1 MNYIPSK
8 VFSMK
13 SSAAH
18 DERWLQ
24 DEITKD
30 PTILGLG
37 ELEVLHYERR
47 QINGGRLDLL
57 LHDGS
62 AKVRY
67 TVELQ
72 LGATD
77 ETHIIRTIEYW
88 DNERSRNPHIDHIA
102 VIVAEDITTRFLN
115 VIQLFNKS
123 IPLIA
128 IQVNALEVGE
138 STTLSF
144 VKVLDI
150 ASTMGWEEDGTS
162 SIEVSD
168 RGTWLKKSSPESMA
182 LADKVLHL
190 IHETTQNTRLEMKYN
205 KYYIGLAENG
215 IPDNFIS
222 MKPQRRAVRVEFR
235 IPRDAELTA
244 RIEENLDFISYD
256 LTWRLYQVRITAS
269 DFDQNRELIAELMTL
284 AAKQSKSTKALDD

>member
-13 SSAAH
+13 TSPEHS
-18 DERWLQ
+18 ERWLQ
-24 DEITKD
+24 NEITKD
-30 PTILGLG
+30 PSIIGLG
-37 ELEVLHYERR
+37 DLEVLEYERR

-57 LHDGS
+57 LHDES

-128 IQVNALEVGE
+128 IQVSALEVGDNI
-138 STTLSF
+138 TLNF

-150 ASTMGWEEDGTS
+150 ASTIGWEEDGSATTPT
-162 SIEVSD
+162 SD
-168 RGTWLKKSSPESMA
+168 RNTWLKKSSPESMA
-182 LADKVLHL
+182 LADNFLKL
-190 IHETTQNTRLEMKYN
+190 IHEIVGDERLELKYN
-205 KYYIGLAENG
+205 KYYVGLAENG
-215 IPDNFIS
+215 IPDNFVQL
-222 MKPQRRAVRVEFR
+222 KPQRQAVRVEFR
-235 IPRDAELTA
+235 IPRDEELTS

-256 LTWRLYQVRITAS
+256 IGWGLYQVRLTKS
-269 DFDQNRELIAELMTL
+269 DLNNNREFLTELIKLS
-284 AAKQSKSTKALDD
+284 AKRSKTSRYSED